1 MRLEARAGVAIGAIK
16 DGPHV
21 PTFIVSVLLMHRQ
34 NTARRRPRMTDGAPT
49 VLARHGAYTMR
60 LYLSSY
66 VQIRAL
72 KSPLPVAS
80 RRLAGL
86 R

>member
-1 MRLEARAGVAIGAIK
+1 MINTETDPWAIQDAL
-16 DGPHV
+16 HA
-21 PTFIVSVLLMHRQ
+21 PTIIASALLMHHR
-34 NTARRRPRMTDGAPT
+34 NTAPRRPRTTDSAPT
-49 VLARHGAYTMR
+49 VLARHGACTMR